1 MTLQSGTSKF
11 SKRNF
16 VHTMITNVSTC
27 KHANLDC
34 PGLFPSCNTEE
45 ECSSMLQAVHST
57 GDSAQSPLAPDVVP
71 DCLLN
76 AKALERFVS
85 SKEVHA
91 WFTIHTIHPSKLV
104 HVPLSLSLP
113 PLVF

>member
-1 MTLQSGTSKF
+1 
-11 SKRNF
+11 
-16 VHTMITNVSTC
+16 MITNVSTC

-91 WFTIHTIHPSKLV
+91 WRPMPAAVLLLGLV
-104 HVPLSLSLP
+104 TNAVPLHASSLCSGWH
-113 PLVF
+113 FDFGR